1 MALIKK
7 LRGVTPKVGKD
18 CYLAENATIIG
29 DVVMG
34 NECSVWFNAVLRGD
48 VNAIRIGNRVNI
60 QDGVVIHTLYK
71 DSANPSIT
79 EIGDNVSLGHNVII
93 HGAKIEDNTLIGMG
107 AVVLDNAVVGSGTIV
122 AANSLVLS
130 NAVLEPNSI
139 YAGVPAKKIKEI
151 APDQARDIVQRTAND
166 YLMYS
171 KWYNEEGS
179 ETISEEDIL
188 SM

>member
-7 LRGVTPKVGKD
+7 LRGISPKIGKD

-29 DVVMG
+29 DVIMG
-34 NECSVWFNAVLRGD
+34 KECSVWFNAVLRGD

-107 AVVLDNAVVGSGTIV
+107 AVVLDNAVIGTGSII

-130 NAVLEPNSI
+130 NTVVEPNSI
-139 YAGVPAKKIKEI
+139 YAGVPAKKVKEI
-151 APDQARDIVQRTAND
+151 APEQARDIVQRTAND

-171 KWYNEEGS
+171 KWYSEEGS
-179 ETISEEDIL
+179 ETINEEDIIEE
-188 SM
+188 